1 MLRFLKYVQIAFVRT
16 LEHDQFAVAKAA
28 AYSAIL
34 TLFPAVLLISSIL
47 TASHSTLSFVRE
59 ISFAI
64 GGIMPSGTAPSL
76 LTFFEGRNPAPVRMI
91 VTTSLIT
98 LWTGSGVMISCM
110 EGFRRAY
117 QMPKTWNLT
126 QERLISFLL
135 VFMAG
140 IPMAFA
146 SFLLAFGNQI
156 EHWLAFHANRDLDL
170 YILAMWTIVRWLIA
184 VVTTIAVVALIYHH
198 GLPRTQ
204 PWHRVVPGSVLATGL
219 WFASTTIFGWYLRH
233 YADYGVIYGSVGTAI
248 ALLIWLYLVSLV
260 ILIGAEFNALR
271 YPRYLF
277 GSYSKLEPDAASPRT
292 ESKEN
297 MTENLK
303 SLLAEE
309 NRLEPVCRR
318 RAKIVCTLGP
328 VLEYRGSDS
337 PVNAAW
343 NGCSPP
349 EFLPWQ
355 PRPNTSGAFALC
367 ASVAVELGRTVCVLQ
382 DLQGPKIRTSALRDH
397 MPVNLASRLRASPS
411 PTRRSKAPPNVL
423 GTTFK
428 TLAREVEAG
437 SRILLSDGQ
446 SLAQGSQGHRATTC
460 CAR

>member
-1 MLRFLKYVQIAFVRT
+1 MLRFLKYLQIALLRT

-34 TLFPAVLLISSIL
+34 TLFPAVLLIASIL

-59 ISFAI
+59 ISYAI

-76 LTFFEGRNPAPVRMI
+76 LTFFEGRKPAPFRMI
-91 VTTSLIT
+91 VTSSLIT

-126 QERLISFLL
+126 QERLVSFLL

-156 EHWLAFHANRDLDL
+156 ENWLAFHANRDLDL
-170 YILAMWTIVRWLIA
+170 YLLAMWTIVRWLIA

-219 WFASTTIFGWYLRH
+219 WFASTTVFGWYLRH

-277 GSYSKLEPDAASPRT
+277 GSYSKLEPDAASRERNP
-292 ESKEN
+292 
-297 MTENLK
+297 
-303 SLLAEE
+303 EE
-309 NRLEPVCRR
+309 
-318 RAKIVCTLGP
+318 I
-328 VLEYRGSDS
+328 
-337 PVNAAW
+337 
-343 NGCSPP
+343 
-349 EFLPWQ
+349 
-355 PRPNTSGAFALC
+355 
-367 ASVAVELGRTVCVLQ
+367 
-382 DLQGPKIRTSALRDH
+382 
-397 MPVNLASRLRASPS
+397 
-411 PTRRSKAPPNVL
+411 
-423 GTTFK
+423 
-428 TLAREVEAG
+428 
-437 SRILLSDGQ
+437 
-446 SLAQGSQGHRATTC
+446 
-460 CAR
+460 